1 MSAPLL
7 ERGRDVG
14 NTSQEPSEGK
24 TRRNLAYRLATEPPS
39 TRRFVPVMNDARS
52 EARKTTAAATSS
64 IRPGRLNSMCGRL
77 FARNCACASCGVTP
91 RPLATVAIISANWGR
106 HDERPRHRA
115 HKNAAFRTRWKLNLS
130 NEDRVHH
137 DTLQPVR
144 EGI

>member
-1 MSAPLL
+1 
-7 ERGRDVG
+7 
-14 NTSQEPSEGK
+14 
-24 TRRNLAYRLATEPPS
+24 
-39 TRRFVPVMNDARS
+39 MNDARS

-130 NEDRVHH
+130 NEDRGHH

-144 EGI
+144 EGSLALGGLIFEACHSKMANTESFLNYSTAGTVLMATRTISFDSHC